1 MQTNLRIKSISNAD
15 DKTKVI
21 DNITYVN
28 PNLSDA
34 NAKLLAMKI
43 NALTKNAYD
52 TTERIDTR
60 DLDTDSKTDRT
71 LTLKIQDAQTSTTA
85 NVPLDLSQ
93 DTFDIPLSYI
103 QTSNTSTAMTLGV
116 PADDTSKLFLSN
128 LTGASLQWNQLT
140 YITSYTGY
148 SWRFN
153 YEQITEP
160 FTVSFTL
167 ALPNN
172 NLYNAWEKSITIN
185 FVSGGEG

>member
-71 LTLKIQDAQTSTTA
+71 LTLKIQNTQTGTTA

-93 DTFDIPLSYI
+93 DTFNIPLNYI
-103 QTSNTSTAMTLGV
+103 QTSNLSTAMSLGV
-116 PADDTSKLFLSN
+116 PANDTSRLFISD
-128 LTGASLQWNQLT
+128 LTGASLQWTQIT
-140 YITSYTGY
+140 YSTAYTSY
-148 SWRFN
+148 SWRCV

-160 FTVSFTL
+160 FTMSFKLTL
-167 ALPNN
+167 PDN